1 MSGLHRAS
9 YPEPLEILL
18 RELRRLPGVGP
29 KSAERMGLWLV
40 TSADARPGELAA
52 ALAQM
57 KSAVRACR
65 CCGFFSMEEVCPLCL
80 DPNRAGRELCVVE
93 RATDILPIERTSLYH
108 GRYHALGGRLSPL
121 EQISPEDL
129 RIGELLERIR
139 LEEPAEIIL
148 ALSADVE
155 GEATT
160 AYLSQELA
168 ALGVPVT
175 RIAHG
180 LPAGGGLEHADPLTL
195 LRAFSG
201 RKPL

>member
-1 MSGLHRAS
+1 
-9 YPEPLEILL
+9 
-18 RELRRLPGVGP
+18 
-29 KSAERMGLWLV
+29 MGLWLV
-40 TSADARPGELAA
+40 TSADARPTELAA
-52 ALAQM
+52 ALAEM

-65 CCGFFSMEEVCPLCL
+65 LCGFFSLEETCPLCA
-80 DPNRAGRELCVVE
+80 DPNRAHRELCVVE
-93 RATDILPIERTSLYH
+93 RATDILPIEKTNLYH

-121 EQISPEDL
+121 EQIGPEDL
-129 RIGELLERIR
+129 RIGILLERVQT
-139 LEEPAEIIL
+139 EAPAEIIL

-160 AYLSQELA
+160 AYLSEELA
-168 ALGVPVT
+168 SFGVPVT